1 MKIDIIIKNGNIL
14 DGTGK
19 KEFKSDIGIKGDRI
33 VDISNTG
40 EDNIQANKVIDAENL
55 YVCPG
60 FIDTH
65 SHADVALLNDG
76 QHANGIMQGIT
87 TEIIA
92 PDGLTLAP
100 LSPKNYQL
108 YN

>member
-1 MKIDIIIKNGNIL
+1 MKIDIIIKNRNIL

-55 YVCPG
+55 
-60 FIDTH
+60 
-65 SHADVALLNDG
+65 
-76 QHANGIMQGIT
+76 
-87 TEIIA
+87 
-92 PDGLTLAP
+92 
-100 LSPKNYQL
+100 
-108 YN
+108 